1 MLTLHDLCQK
11 LKNIDE
17 ISLLEVLEISSEDLV
32 ERFEDKIEAKFD
44 ELSEEFNNDQESC
57 EEESNRKTQE
67 YKRKPKDYLEESLES
82 AYENG
87 DYSIED
93 DLTPED

>member
-44 ELSEEFNNDQESC
+44 ELSEESKQ
-57 EEESNRKTQE
+57 KT
-67 YKRKPKDYLEESLES
+67 LF
-82 AYENG
+82 
-87 DYSIED
+87 
-93 DLTPED
+93 